1 MGWERALKLS
11 TEDISEVFKT
21 VSKTAVQN
29 LSPSK
34 CRTITTPNET
44 ENDIDNYSNDS
55 DIQDVPNSTDGSKD
69 HIQDDLKDLNTNVRD
84 SVQNGDCGK
93 TDSIK
98 DDSSKT
104 DSKFSDPLHDFSE
117 VDLL

>member
-1 MGWERALKLS
+1 MGWEHALKLS

-44 ENDIDNYSNDS
+44 ENDVDNYSNDS
-55 DIQDVPNSTDGSKD
+55 DVQDVPNNSDGSKD
-69 HIQDDLKDLNTNVRD
+69 HIQDDPKDSNTNVVQD
-84 SVQNGDCGK
+84 SVQNGDRRCSYIMSSY
-93 TDSIK
+93 DSEDAVLIIK
-98 DDSSKT
+98 
-104 DSKFSDPLHDFSE
+104 
-117 VDLL
+117 